1 MTAVYGARGANGVV
15 IVTTKN
21 PKMGK
26 TSVQFNSYVQTRTLA
41 GKLPVMKKQ
50 L

>member
-1 MTAVYGARGANGVV
+1 MTAIYGARGANGVV

-26 TSVQFNSYVQTRTLA
+26 TTVQFNSYLQMRTLA
-41 GKLPVMKKQ
+41 RKYR
-50 L
+50 